1 MLLVYPLV
9 VALVCALFGYGTLR
23 QYLERR
29 RPHQLLWTVSLA
41 MGFLGAVG
49 YLLALRTASLA
60 WFRIYYLFG
69 AMLMAAYLG
78 LGSLFLH
85 DRGGRWS
92 RPIFWLVLLLS
103 LAGAVALFRT
113 PGDAAAVAR
122 LDGGPGT
129 QVLALDRNP
138 AALVLL
144 ILLNT
149 FGLVA
154 VAGLALLSAW
164 QLSRKQASGAFTQG
178 NALIALG
185 TILLGA
191 AGSLARL
198 GQPAW
203 FWPLMALGFVVL
215 YGGFA
220 RVNAAAGAARQAT
233 AGPAAPG
240 TGR

>member
-1 MLLVYPLV
+1 MLLVYPLI
-9 VALVCALFGYGTLR
+9 VALVCAAFGYGTLR

-29 RPHQLLWTVSLA
+29 RPYQLIWTVSLA
-41 MGFLGAVG
+41 MGFLGAAG
-49 YLLALRTASLA
+49 YVLALETGSLA
-60 WFRIYYLFG
+60 WFRVYYLFG

-78 LGSLFLH
+78 LGSVFLH
-85 DRGGRWS
+85 DRGGRWA
-92 RPIFWLVLLLS
+92 RPILGVVLLLS
-103 LAGAVALFRT
+103 LVGAVELFLT

-129 QVLALDRNP
+129 EVLGLTQNPPALI
-138 AALVLL
+138 LL

-164 QLSRKQASGAFTQG
+164 QLYRRQASSAFTEG
-178 NALIALG
+178 NALIAAG

-198 GQPAW
+198 GQPFW
-203 FWPLMALGFVVL
+203 FWPLMSLGFVVL
-215 YGGFA
+215 YVGFVVINLA
-220 RVNAAAGAARQAT
+220 SAAAHSTADAAHQKAT
-233 AGPAAPG
+233 G
-240 TGR
+240 